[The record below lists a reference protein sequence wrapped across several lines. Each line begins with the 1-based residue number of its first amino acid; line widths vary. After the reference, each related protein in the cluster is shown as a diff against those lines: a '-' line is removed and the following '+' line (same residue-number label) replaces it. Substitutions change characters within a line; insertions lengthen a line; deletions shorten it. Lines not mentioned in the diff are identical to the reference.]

1 MRAEAKGLEQD
12 RGSPTQ
18 DGVAADHLLDA
29 VTLCP
34 AACRALRHFDT
45 CSQALPAERS
55 LDRVREAAAGLARFQ
70 QRARQGGVVA
80 RHDRERLGLGEK
92 VLLMPPVGCAPG
104 GADQFVEHLHGQV
117 SQRRL
122 ALDGK
127 RHQRREPVLRSK
139 AQQLARRQDARL
151 TGQDGVA
158 VGVNR
163 APPLVAEADPAQHSQ
178 PRRDPGEVLQ
188 RWSFPGLADPAV
200 LGAAIVSPLSQQCFQ
215 GGALCASR
223 PRARSRWDCRRA
235 IARPASARRSTRA
248 GGGMVTRRSLRSATT
263 ARAIGS
269 PRSVPAAQVA
279 AARIDAR

>member
-1 MRAEAKGLEQD
+1 VRAEAKGLEQD

-70 QRARQGGVVA
+70 QRAAQGGVVA

-127 RHQRREPVLRSK
+127 RHQRREPALRSK

-158 VGVNR
+158 IGVNR

-200 LGAAIVSPLSQQCFQ
+200 LGAAIVSPLGQQCFQ
-215 GGALCASR
+215 GGALCAIKAAGQVAVGLPSR
-223 PRARSRWDCRRA
+223 HRPTGKCEALDQGRWRHGNAALLEVRHDRTRNRLA
-235 IARPASARRSTRA
+235 PVRA
-248 GGGMVTRRSLRSATT
+248 GCAGRGC
-263 ARAIGS
+263 
-269 PRSVPAAQVA
+269 P
-279 AARIDAR
+279 D